1 MDIVDCQPD
10 FCLDLYEQSSGHG
23 RKRRSITSSTNTS
36 TNTLTDYTKFKQN
49 IEYTV
54 IMPSEYDETRVLDSG
69 QCRQFANL
77 SMALAVLLAFST
89 VIVRNPA
96 LGMLTIS
103 VDFIFLFADM
113 YVGVQNAVIIKEKH
127 R

>member
-1 MDIVDCQPD
+1 MDIADCQPD

-23 RKRRSITSSTNTS
+23 RRRRSISSSTNTS
-36 TNTLTDYTKFKQN
+36 ANGLTEYTKFKQN

-54 IMPSEYDETRVLDSG
+54 IMPSEYDENRVLDAG

-89 VIVRNPA
+89 VIVRNRKW
-96 LGMLTIS
+96 LLQD
-103 VDFIFLFADM
+103 VFFFFC
-113 YVGVQNAVIIKEKH
+113 
-127 R
+127 